1 MNIHLRK
8 FSIIFNSDYIGT
20 VDICQCNNFRGLSGY
35 WPVFYDFETGQY
47 ICSAQKT
54 LQTDNIII
62 SECNFEEFYLDLVKA
77 NNVRIANV
85 NSAGLL
91 SIDGVFSDF
100 KVANTKASY
109 IWVGPGKFGC
119 APGIV
124 SAATS
129 VGILTL
135 DNVHIEEIEVS
146 GSVGK
151 LVIKNC
157 EFNDLD
163 INIEQQDITV
173 NVENCTFVGHTS
185 EGRMKCIYNIKNSTF
200 DRHNGKLRSVES
212 FVGTFEELETYLKL
226 LDHNDLIHGL

>member
-1 MNIHLRK
+1 MRNNKKTFNLQFEDVDIMCSDFTIHTSGASMSSARLNRCIDN
-8 FSIIFNSDYIGT
+8 SSSGNIIFNSDYIGT
-20 VDICQCNNFRGLSGY
+20 VDICQCNNFSGLYGY
-35 WPVFYDFETGQY
+35 WPVVYDFETGQY
-47 ICSAQKT
+47 ICYAQKT

-85 NSAGLL
+85 NSAGHL
-91 SIDGVFSDF
+91 SINGVFSDF

-109 IWVGPGKFGC
+109 ISVGPGKFEC

-124 SAATS
+124 SPATS

-185 EGRMKCIYNIKNSTF
+185 S
-200 DRHNGKLRSVES
+200 L
-212 FVGTFEELETYLKL
+212 
-226 LDHNDLIHGL
+226 